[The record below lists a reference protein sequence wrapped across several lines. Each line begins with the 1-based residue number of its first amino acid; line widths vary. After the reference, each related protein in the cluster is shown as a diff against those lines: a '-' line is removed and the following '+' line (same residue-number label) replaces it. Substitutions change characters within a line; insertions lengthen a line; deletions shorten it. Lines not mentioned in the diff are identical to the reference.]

1 MTMLLEVD
9 EQLFTIE
16 DWELT
21 PDDGNRY
28 EIIEG
33 DFHISSVPSITHQRS
48 ISETIFQVGN
58 YLERNPIGLIV
69 PTPGVIFSKYN
80 GVIPDLVYLSNE
92 NRDRLI
98 KEGKIHGAPDLLIEI
113 LSPGKTNTDRDRI
126 TKRKLYGKFGV
137 KEYWILDPK
146 TPSVEIYRLTDKGM
160 KLTQTCKG
168 NDEITTPLLPDFI
181 CKASSLF

>member
-1 MTMLLEVD
+1 MSTLLEID

-28 EIIEG
+28 EVIEG
-33 DFHISSVPSITHQRS
+33 DMCMSSAPNIVHQR
-48 ISETIFQVGN
+48 ITTKTLFQFSL
-58 YLERNPIGLIV
+58 YLEQNPIGEIF
-69 PTPGVIFSKYN
+69 PTPGVIFDRYN
-80 GVIPDLVYLSNE
+80 AVIPDLVYLSNE
-92 NRDRLI
+92 NRDELI

-113 LSPGKTNTDRDRI
+113 LSPGKINTDRDRI

-146 TPSVEIYRLTDKGM
+146 TQSAEIYRLTDKGM
-160 KLTQTCKG
+160 KLTQTCKD
-168 NDEITTPLLPDFI
+168 NDEITTPLLPDFV